1 MCRGMSGGRLCKAG
15 VYVRTQVSPT
25 GMFQPQH
32 YLPLT
37 PLMDKVSEQSTE
49 GSDAPTTH
57 TRTHTHTL
65 DSKLRAKTTDIN
77 LRLDTNLK

>member
-1 MCRGMSGGRLCKAG
+1 MLGKAG

-37 PLMDKVSEQSTE
+37 PLMDKVSEQSAE
-49 GSDAPTTH
+49 GSDAPKTH
-57 TRTHTHTL
+57 TRVEKHTEGVTPQPL
-65 DSKLRAKTTDIN
+65 NYKSKYQH
-77 LRLDTNLK
+77 

>member
-1 MCRGMSGGRLCKAG
+1 MSGKAG

-37 PLMDKVSEQSTE
+37 PLMDKVSEQSAE
-49 GSDAPTTH
+49 GSDAPKTH
-57 TRTHTHTL
+57 TRADTHWGRHSPASELQVKIPTL
-65 DSKLRAKTTDIN
+65 IWSWTQT
-77 LRLDTNLK
+77 